1 MKDAEKECKK
11 LTIDLYQELL
21 KVCQIFTTTHKITD
35 IRKLINMI
43 LPASLN
49 IVIHASVTSIECYK
63 ELNDMETKNL
73 SAEMHEH
80 ICNYIIEIHE
90 RELNEIS

>member
-11 LTIDLYQELL
+11 LTIDLTEELL
-21 KVCQIFTTTHKITD
+21 KVCEIFTITHKITD
-35 IRKLINMI
+35 IRKFINII
-43 LPASLN
+43 LQASLN
-49 IVIHASVTSIECYK
+49 IVTNTSVTSIERFK

-90 RELNEIS
+90 RETK